1 MELPPH
7 DLTGA
12 LASPFYGGPWAF
24 VTARAGRTPV
34 ASAAVPQEAP
44 APGTPFYGRRPGWV
58 PRFPQKSKKEA
69 NFPLAFSREP
79 CYTKQSFRRYS
90 SSVERKLP
98 KLDRRVRLPLP
109 APKKKDIRSDV
120 LLFWV
125 PAAGGGL
132 HPVDFKCS
140 AQTRRGPEG
149 PWGDPSVNQP
159 KTRDLAPAIEKDI
172 CQADVLSHSFWV
184 SSAQGL
190 TFPGAHTGRSP
201 PARPPGPPGPPP

>member
-58 PRFPQKSKKEA
+58 PRFPQKSKKDA
-69 NFPLAFSREP
+69 NFSLAFSREP

-140 AQTRRGPEG
+140 AERNSACAKVLAFGQNACTAQTRRGPEG
-149 PWGDPSVNQP
+149 PWGDPSGNQP
-159 KTRDLAPAIEKDI
+159 KTGDI
-172 CQADVLSHSFWV
+172 GS
-184 SSAQGL
+184 
-190 TFPGAHTGRSP
+190 SP
-201 PARPPGPPGPPP
+201 PFNR

>member
-58 PRFPQKSKKEA
+58 PRFPQKSKKDA

-109 APKKKDIRSDV
+109 APKARASDRRCSRFFMV
-120 LLFWV
+120 RFSVFVSYLLSDQDFGMRFFLRVIIPEWLFALWSCFSYSQAQR
-125 PAAGGGL
+125 PA
-132 HPVDFKCS
+132 
-140 AQTRRGPEG
+140 QR
-149 PWGDPSVNQP
+149 
-159 KTRDLAPAIEKDI
+159 
-172 CQADVLSHSFWV
+172 
-184 SSAQGL
+184 
-190 TFPGAHTGRSP
+190 
-201 PARPPGPPGPPP
+201 

>member
-58 PRFPQKSKKEA
+58 PRFPQKSKKDA

-120 LLFWV
+120 LLFLV
-125 PAAGGGL
+125 LAAGGGL
-132 HPVDFKCS
+132 RPKAHF
-140 AQTRRGPEG
+140 
-149 PWGDPSVNQP
+149 PWGTYRALPSGPASRATWPSSMRYSRWARASPVANHFWFRGKASQLSALMSQVI
-159 KTRDLAPAIEKDI
+159 RLAT
-172 CQADVLSHSFWV
+172 W
-184 SSAQGL
+184 
-190 TFPGAHTGRSP
+190 
-201 PARPPGPPGPPP
+201 